1 MDFVTLTV
9 LTSGIAWTI
18 TYAALAY
25 RGFKD
30 KSFGMPLIPLAL
42 NIAWEVVFS
51 FIYPPQDDGGM
62 KMVIHTVWAILDAA
76 IVATF
81 LLYGYKYF
89 QKQYNITK
97 PIFYLSAA
105 LAFVTSF
112 LIMLLG
118 GPFFKDMMPYFK
130 GELFE
135 AAKFIAYIQNLVISV
150 SFLSMFYSRGSSE
163 GQSFTIAWSKWLG
176 TSMTVGLS
184 YLFVEHPDNWHFM
197 GVIIGATFILDVWYM
212 VVIYRQLQQE
222 GINPWT
228 RF

>member
-1 MDFVTLTV
+1 MDFVTATV

-18 TYAALAY
+18 TYAALVY

-62 KMVIHTVWAILDAA
+62 KMVIHTVWAMLDAA

-81 LLYGYKYF
+81 FLYGYKYYA
-89 QKQYNITK
+89 QQYGISK
-97 PIFYLSAA
+97 AVFYFSAV
-105 LAFVTSF
+105 LAFVASF

-118 GPFFKDMMPYFK
+118 GPFFKDLLPYFK
-130 GELFE
+130 GEMFE
-135 AAKFIAYIQNLVISV
+135 TAKFIAYLQNLVISV
-150 SFLSMFYSRGSSE
+150 SFVAMFYSRRSIE
-163 GQSFTIAWSKWLG
+163 GQSFTIGWTKWLG

-184 YLFVEHPDNWHFM
+184 YLFVEHPDNWYFM
-197 GVIIGATFILDVWYM
+197 GVIIGTTFILDVWYM
-212 VVIYRQLQQE
+212 VLIYRQLQQE

-228 RF
+228 RL